1 MARAMKN
8 SGIAWIGSIPSNWKI
23 KPLKYSLQIGSGS
36 TPDSK
41 EPSYWDGEIPW
52 ITPADYKTKDVF
64 VSVGHSFITE
74 AGLKSCSTQLIPAD
88 SLIFSKRAPIGSVSI
103 SANPLTTNQGCLWG
117 IPKQNVD
124 VKYFYYL
131 LSIYHEIFEL
141 YGAGTTFKEISANS
155 FGNVKMP
162 VPSFEE
168 QKKIA
173 FFLDTKFSDI
183 ISISSDIQK
192 EIETLEAY
200 KKLLITEA
208 VIKGLNT
215 DIDFSPSSID
225 GVKEIPSHW
234 KESKL
239 NYEAYVRARLGWKG
253 LKAEEYVEEGYAFI
267 SAFNIQNNK
276 LVWEPLNYITKE
288 RYDESPEIKIN
299 VGDVLLVKDG
309 AGVGK
314 SARVDSMPC
323 GKTAPNSSVGVIT
336 PYSNLEYRYLEYYL
350 SSSVFSDFVLRL
362 YNGMGVPHLT
372 QEVLKTL
379 RLPLPPIA
387 EQSEISDFLDSK
399 CSEIDSILSS
409 KKQQLEKLTAYK
421 KSLIYAYVTGKK
433 EVI

>member
-64 VSVGHSFITE
+64 VSEGHSFITE

-131 LSIYHEIFEL
+131 LSIYNEIFEL

-192 EIETLEAY
+192 EIETLDAY
-200 KKLLITEA
+200 RNSIISTAVSKGIKKTGLKSSGKEFVNSIPDYWQ
-208 VIKGLNT
+208 IKRFKYVAKVCNNLVQPDVYMDYPQVSPENIEKNT
-215 DIDFSPSSID
+215 
-225 GVKEIPSHW
+225 GRL
-234 KESKL
+234 L
-239 NYEAYVRARLGWKG
+239 NYQT
-253 LKAEEYVEEGYAFI
+253 VEESGIISGNHLFKPGQILYSKIRPELNKVTIATFEGLCSADMYPIETYCNTKFLLYAMI
-267 SAFNIQNNK
+267 SKYFLQQVT
-276 LVWEPLNYITKE
+276 LVTKD
-288 RYDESPEIKIN
+288 RVKMPKIN
-299 VGDVLLVKDG
+299 QDELGEIF
-309 AGVGK
+309 
-314 SARVDSMPC
+314 
-323 GKTAPNSSVGVIT
+323 VI
-336 PYSNLEYRYLEYYL
+336 
-350 SSSVFSDFVLRL
+350 
-362 YNGMGVPHLT
+362 
-372 QEVLKTL
+372 
-379 RLPLPPIA
+379 LPPIEDQVA
-387 EQSEISDFLDSK
+387 IVEFLDAK
-399 CSEIDSILSS
+399 CSEIDSIISS

-421 KSLIYAYVTGKK
+421 KSLIYEYVTGKK
-433 EVI
+433 EVK